1 MPVHPDRIG
10 LISVV
15 TPWFDTPTAQNNL
28 DATRKLLEQEYQV
41 SGPTTLVHEGADLE
55 AAIHQFIQEGIGAL
69 VLQVGTFPDGQTPA
83 RLAESLN
90 IPILVHGL
98 PEPNLTSDIALNS
111 LCGVNLVTYTLTA
124 LQKRYLALVGHPTD
138 PALASQMKAYL
149 QAALALGRLR
159 GSRMGLVG
167 FRAPG
172 FYPCSFDELLIR
184 RVLGMSMEYVD
195 LHQIMAATAANQRRP
210 APTQA
215 FPTIEGGHLSA
226 EAIGWLERHYGALS
240 SVIEQTG
247 YQTVAL
253 RDWPELETFDPAVPG
268 GYWPT
273 LGWVQDDG
281 VDLAL
286 EGDVNGAVTMALLRQ
301 LTGQHSFFADVS
313 AWRESDSALL
323 LWHYGGAPSL
333 AQNPDHILY
342 GENGRHVEFTLK
354 QGHGTLVRLGMHQG
368 QFRLLGISLEM
379 TGERT
384 TLRRAAGWGRTLHT
398 PAQPLVQQLLD
409 EGWEHH
415 FHLVY
420 ADLRP
425 QLQAVSRLTG
435 IPLTLL

>member
-1 MPVHPDRIG
+1 MPVHPIPIG

-15 TPWFDTPTAQNNL
+15 TPWFDTATAQENL
-28 DATRKLLEQEYQV
+28 QATRQLLEWKYRV
-41 SGPTTLVHEGADLE
+41 VGPTRLVHETADLE
-55 AAIHQFIQEGIGAL
+55 AAIRQLAQEGIGAL
-69 VLQVGTFPDGQTPA
+69 VLQVGTFPDGQAPA

-90 IPILVHGL
+90 VPIVVHGL
-98 PEPNLTSDIALNS
+98 PEPNLSSDIALNS

-124 LQKRYLALVGHPTD
+124 LQRRYLALVGHPSD
-138 PALASQMKAYL
+138 PQVASQLTAYL
-149 QAALALGRLR
+149 QAALALGSLR
-159 GSRMGLVG
+159 GSRIGLFG

-184 RVLGMSMEYVD
+184 RVLGISMEYVD
-195 LHQIMAATAANQRRP
+195 LHRVFEAAAADQPRP
-210 APTQA
+210 APTQR
-215 FPTIEGGHLSA
+215 FDTIEGGQLSS
-226 EAIGWLERHYGALS
+226 EAVGWLERHYGALS
-240 SVIEQTG
+240 RVIEQTG
-247 YQTVAL
+247 YQTIAL

-281 VDLAL
+281 VDQAL

-301 LTGQHSFFADVS
+301 LTGQQSFFADIS
-313 AWRESDSALL
+313 AWRQADSALL

-333 AQNPDHILY
+333 AQNPEHILY

-368 QFRLLGISLEM
+368 QFRLLGISIEM

-398 PAQPLVQQLLD
+398 PAQSLVQRLLD

-420 ADLRP
+420 TDLRP
-425 QLQAVSRLTG
+425 QLQAVSRLAG